1 MRFSQS
7 WYHAPTRKTRLKR
20 RAAVS
25 AILEALLGLLKT
37 WTRTTSFIG
46 KEVIE
51 TIRRPGALF
60 SLVFGPFL
68 IMGAFGL
75 GYSGQYRPLN
85 TVLVLPASAELPRD
99 LTFYQQL
106 TGDSVRIVGITES
119 ADAARQ
125 RLQRQEID
133 LIVIAPP
140 DVEQNFLNGR
150 QSAIGIEYNELDP
163 VRDNYA
169 RFVAYRQIQ
178 ELNRVIIE
186 QAVSQGQ
193 QYVLQTTGA
202 PIVVS
207 PHVIASP
214 TRAEPRNLAP
224 INPNVVAFFAPAVLA
239 LVLQHMGVT
248 LTALSLVRERL
259 SGAMDIFRVAPVRA
273 LEILIGK
280 YLAFAFFNLS
290 IAAMLAF
297 LLVGVLHV
305 PMLSSPGDVAW
316 VVVLLS
322 FASLGLGLLIS
333 TIVDSERQAVQLSML
348 VLLASVFFSGF
359 VLPLDQFITPL
370 RIAAYSLP
378 VTHGIQLLQDL
389 MLRGAT
395 NQGWELLVLGS
406 IGVVLFLLTSLTVR
420 RNLRSAT

>member
-1 MRFSQS
+1 MSTI
-7 WYHAPTRKTRLKR
+7 HE
-20 RAAVS
+20 V
-25 AILEALLGLLKT
+25 LLGLLKT

-46 KEVIE
+46 KDVLE

-60 SLVFGPFL
+60 SLIFGPFL
-68 IMGAFGL
+68 IMGLFGL

-85 TVLVLPASAELPRD
+85 AVLVLPPSASLPRD
-99 LTFYQQL
+99 LNFYTQF
-106 TGDSVRIVGITES
+106 TGDSVKLVEITDN
-119 ADAARQ
+119 ADQARQ

-140 DVEQNFLNGR
+140 DVEQNFLSGH
-150 QSAIGIEYNELDP
+150 QSVIGIEYNELDP

-169 RFVAYRQIQ
+169 RFVAYRQVQ
-178 ELNRVIIE
+178 ELNRLIIE
-186 QAVSQGQ
+186 QAVAQGQ
-193 QYVLQTTGA
+193 QYVLRTTGQQP
-202 PIVVS
+202 PIVV
-207 PHVIASP
+207 PPQVVAAP
-214 TRAEPRNLAP
+214 TRAETRNLAP
-224 INPNVVAFFAPAVLA
+224 ISPNVVAYFAPAVLA

-248 LTALSLVRERL
+248 LTALSMVRERL

-280 YLAFAFFNLS
+280 YLAYAFFNLS
-290 IAAMLAF
+290 IAAGLSF
-297 LLVGVLHV
+297 LLVGVLKI
-305 PMLSSPGDVAW
+305 PLRSTPADVAW

-333 TIVDSERQAVQLSML
+333 TVVDSERQAVQLSML

-389 MLRGAT
+389 MLRGGT
-395 NQGWELLVLGS
+395 NQGWELLVLGG
-406 IGVVLFLLTSLTVR
+406 IGVGLFLLTSLTVR

>member
-1 MRFSQS
+1 
-7 WYHAPTRKTRLKR
+7 
-20 RAAVS
+20 VS

-85 TVLVLPASAELPRD
+85 TVLVLPASADLPRD

-106 TGDSVRIVGITES
+106 TGDSVRIVGITDS

-125 RLQRQEID
+125 LLQRQEID

-140 DVEQNFLNGR
+140 DVEQNFVNGR

-169 RFVAYRQIQ
+169 RFVAYRQVQ

-202 PIVVS
+202 QPPIVVS
-207 PHVIASP
+207 PQVIASP

>member
-1 MRFSQS
+1 MK
-7 WYHAPTRKTRLKR
+7 ATVDL
-20 RAAVS
+20 
-25 AILEALLGLLKT
+25 LLGLLKS

-51 TIRRPGALF
+51 VVRRPGALF
-60 SLVFGPFL
+60 SLIFGPFL
-68 IMGAFGL
+68 IMGLFGL

-85 TVLVLPASAELPRD
+85 AVLVVPQDSQLPTD
-99 LTFYQQL
+99 LAFYQQF
-106 TGDSVRIVGITES
+106 TGDSVRLLSIDHD
-119 ADAARQ
+119 ADAARV
-125 RLQRQEID
+125 RLRRQEID

-140 DVEQNFLNGR
+140 NVAQNFLNGQ
-150 QSAIGIEYNELDP
+150 QSTIAIEYNELDP

-169 RFVAYRQIQ
+169 RFVAYRQVQ
-178 ELNRVIIE
+178 EINRGIIE
-186 QAVSQGQ
+186 QAVGQGQ
-193 QYVLQTTGA
+193 QYVLQVTGA
-202 PIVVS
+202 QLIPINPAVV
-207 PHVIASP
+207 AAP

-224 INPNVVAFFAPAVLA
+224 LSPNVVAFFAPAVLA

-280 YLAFAFFNLS
+280 YLAYAFFNLS
-290 IAAMLAF
+290 IAALICMLMVWVLKVP
-297 LLVGVLHV
+297 LLST
-305 PMLSSPGDVAW
+305 PANVAW

-389 MLRGAT
+389 MLRGTT
-395 NQGWELLVLGS
+395 NQGWELTALGA
-406 IGVVLFLLTSLTVR
+406 IGVVLFVLTSFTVR
-420 RNLRSAT
+420 RNLRSAS

>member
-1 MRFSQS
+1 M
-7 WYHAPTRKTRLKR
+7 
-20 RAAVS
+20 S
-25 AILEALLGLLKT
+25 AILEVFLGLLKT

-46 KEVIE
+46 KDVLE

-60 SLVFGPFL
+60 SLIFGPFV
-68 IMGAFGL
+68 IMGLFGL
-75 GYSGQYRPLN
+75 GYSGQYRPLSA
-85 TVLVLPASAELPRD
+85 VLVLPPSANLPRD
-99 LTFYQQL
+99 LNFYAQF
-106 TGDSVRIVGITES
+106 TGDSVNFVEITDS
-119 ADAARQ
+119 ADQARQ
-125 RLQRQEID
+125 RLHRQEID

-140 DVEQNFLNGR
+140 DVEQKFLSGQ
-150 QSAIGIEYNELDP
+150 QSVIGIEYNELDP

-169 RFVAYRQIQ
+169 RFVAYRQVQ
-178 ELNRVIIE
+178 ELNRLIIE
-186 QAVSQGQ
+186 QAVTQGQ
-193 QYVLQTTGA
+193 QYLLQTTGA
-202 PIVVS
+202 QPPIVV
-207 PHVIASP
+207 PPQVVAAP
-214 TRAEPRNLAP
+214 MRAETRNIAP
-224 INPNVVAFFAPAVLA
+224 LNPNVVAFFAPAVLA

-280 YLAFAFFNLS
+280 YLAYAFFNLA
-290 IAAMLAF
+290 IAAGLSF
-297 LLVGVLHV
+297 LLVGVLKV
-305 PMLSSPGDVAW
+305 PLLSAPADVAY

-333 TIVDSERQAVQLSML
+333 TVVDSERQAVQLSML

-389 MLRGAT
+389 MLRGGT
-395 NQGWELLVLGS
+395 NQGWELLVLGG
-406 IGVVLFLLTSLTVR
+406 IGVGLFLLTSLTVR

>member
-1 MRFSQS
+1 
-7 WYHAPTRKTRLKR
+7 
-20 RAAVS
+20 
-25 AILEALLGLLKT
+25 LLGLLKT

-46 KEVIE
+46 KDVLE
-51 TIRRPGALF
+51 TVRRPGALF
-60 SLVFGPFL
+60 SLIFGPFL
-68 IMGAFGL
+68 IMGLFGL

-85 TVLVLPASAELPRD
+85 AVLVLPPSASLPRD
-99 LTFYQQL
+99 LNFYTQF
-106 TGDSVRIVGITES
+106 TGDSVRLVEIS
-119 ADAARQ
+119 DNADQARQ

-140 DVEQNFLNGR
+140 DVEQNFLSGQ
-150 QSAIGIEYNELDP
+150 QSVIGIEYNELDP

-169 RFVAYRQIQ
+169 RFVAYRQVQ
-178 ELNRVIIE
+178 ELNRLIIE
-186 QAVSQGQ
+186 QAVAQGQ

-202 PIVVS
+202 QPPIVV
-207 PHVIASP
+207 PPQVVAAP
-214 TRAEPRNLAP
+214 TRAETRNLAP
-224 INPNVVAFFAPAVLA
+224 ISPNVVAYFAPAVLA

-248 LTALSLVRERL
+248 LTALSMVRERL

-280 YLAFAFFNLS
+280 YLAYAFFNLS
-290 IAAMLAF
+290 IAAGLSF
-297 LLVGVLHV
+297 LLVGVLKI
-305 PMLSSPGDVAW
+305 PLRSTPADVAW

-333 TIVDSERQAVQLSML
+333 TVVDSERQAVQLSML

-389 MLRGAT
+389 MLRGGT
-395 NQGWELLVLGS
+395 NQGWELLVLGG
-406 IGVVLFLLTSLTVR
+406 IGVGLFFLTSVTVR

>member
-1 MRFSQS
+1 
-7 WYHAPTRKTRLKR
+7 
-20 RAAVS
+20 VS
-25 AILEALLGLLKT
+25 AIREALLGLLKT

-46 KEVIE
+46 KDVLE
-51 TIRRPGALF
+51 TVRRPGALF
-60 SLVFGPFL
+60 SLIFGPFV
-68 IMGAFGL
+68 IMGLFGL

-85 TVLVLPASAELPRD
+85 AVLVLPASANLPRD
-99 LTFYQQL
+99 LNFYTQF
-106 TGDSVRIVGITES
+106 TGDSVKLVEITDS
-119 ADAARQ
+119 TDQARQ

-140 DVEQNFLNGR
+140 DVEQKFLSGQ
-150 QSAIGIEYNELDP
+150 QSVISIEYNELDP

-169 RFVAYRQIQ
+169 RFVAYRQVQ
-178 ELNRVIIE
+178 ELNRLIIE
-186 QAVSQGQ
+186 QAVAQGQ

-202 PIVVS
+202 QPPIVV
-207 PHVIASP
+207 PPQVVAAP
-214 TRAEPRNLAP
+214 TRAETRNLAP
-224 INPNVVAFFAPAVLA
+224 LNPNVVAFFAPAVLA

-280 YLAFAFFNLS
+280 YLAYAFFNLS
-290 IAAMLAF
+290 IAAALSF
-297 LLVGVLHV
+297 LLVGVLKV
-305 PMLSSPGDVAW
+305 PLLSTPADVAW

-333 TIVDSERQAVQLSML
+333 TVVDSERQAVQLSML

-389 MLRGAT
+389 MLRGGT
-395 NQGWELLVLGS
+395 NQGWELLVLGG
-406 IGVVLFLLTSLTVR
+406 IGVALFLLTSLTVR